1 MAGSSSVYPLPKISN
16 SYFPTIPP
24 KAPAPAISY
33 SQAVSEA
40 PYTALSGVIVD
51 GRIPERHPVEPRYR
65 VRNQVGQTNRW
76 RLPESLYSDLLGSSQ
91 AVKAISMPY
100 NRSMINIITAESP
113 KLSTNMDLSK
123 PYTFRVS
130 NDRPQTHP
138 NLMPFQAA
146 KGSKLLTRDSMSSPV
161 SQTLPASAPSRP
173 RSIPST
179 ARPLQTFTPKNA
191 RPVTPK
197 DVFLYHSKKNMSF
210 VGPDVILE
218 CLGLS
223 WELHRPFLQKS
234 GTLATLL
241 HSATD
246 PSSQKYYRSSA
257 SETLDKYIKKSEF
270 YSNEYRDISQRLS
283 VVDDA
288 PEEKKGIGHPA
299 HTSQQRTGTV
309 TTITLDISDALVTK
323 RAVAVALGNLYHDEL
338 EVDVDDVAG
347 VLAVASILDFKSL
360 VNGCCDIM
368 LKSISSKTVCT
379 YHHTASQYNQDHV
392 VGACERWLELNLI
405 PQLACQIQLRE
416 MAADLLQRILKSNR
430 LFVYNEYSVYKTLVY
445 WLFLQVN
452 PDIQLMPSHS
462 TVLAFFNSLSK
473 NTAFLERD
481 ESQMYAPL
489 FAAVRL
495 HGITDTG
502 NIQDMQIMNILPQ
515 KWLVDLL
522 SQHYH
527 ALQGGGDMSALKNF
541 NTSAVRQGF
550 IVDDEPHYHSEILS
564 LHGFHF
570 ELKAVRQSTAGTY
583 VFYMQRLRPGDPILS
598 FRQCERHTFSMR
610 PDREVRYCITVQYR
624 QAGENQLTTTG
635 LLTHKFGLGEKTSKS
650 EVIKM
655 EGLQKPIYVT
665 FAIMFPAS

>member
-1 MAGSSSVYPLPKISN
+1 MAGSSSVYPLPKLSN
-16 SYFPTIPP
+16 SYFPAIPP
-24 KAPAPAISY
+24 KAPPPAVSY
-33 SQAVSEA
+33 SQAVNEA

-51 GRIPERHPVEPRYR
+51 GRIPDRHPVEPRCR

-91 AVKAISMPY
+91 AVKAITMPY

-113 KLSTNMDLSK
+113 KLSTNLDLSK

-130 NDRPQTHP
+130 NDRPQTQP
-138 NLMPFQAA
+138 NLMPSQAS
-146 KGSKLLTRDSMSSPV
+146 KGSKLLTHDFMSSSV
-161 SQTLPASAPSRP
+161 SPTLPASAPSRP
-173 RSIPST
+173 RSITSSL
-179 ARPLQTFTPKNA
+179 RPLRTFTPKNA

-241 HSATD
+241 LSALD
-246 PSSQKYYRSSA
+246 PTSQKYYRSSA
-257 SETLDKYIKKSEF
+257 SETLDNYIKKSEF

-283 VVDDA
+283 VVGDA
-288 PEEKKGIGHPA
+288 PGEKRGVGHPA

-309 TTITLDISDALVTK
+309 ATITLDIDDALVTK

-338 EVDVDDVAG
+338 EVDVNDVAG
-347 VLAVASILDFKSL
+347 VLVVATILDFKSL
-360 VNGCCDIM
+360 VDGCCDIM
-368 LKSISSKTVCT
+368 LKSISSKTACT
-379 YHHTASQYNQDHV
+379 YHHTASHYHQDHV
-392 VGACERWLELNLI
+392 VVACERWLELNLI
-405 PQLACQIQLRE
+405 PKLACQIQLRE
-416 MAADLLQRILKSNR
+416 MSADLLQRILKSNR

-462 TVLAFFNSLSK
+462 SVLAFFNSLSK
-473 NTAFLERD
+473 NTALLERD
-481 ESQMYAPL
+481 ESLMYAPL

-515 KWLVDLL
+515 RWLVDLL

-527 ALQGGGDMSALKNF
+527 ALQGGGDMSAQKNF
-541 NTSAVRQGF
+541 NMSAVRQGF
-550 IVDDEPHYHSEILS
+550 VVDDEPHYHSEILS

-570 ELKAVRQSTAGTY
+570 ELKAVRQSTSGTY
-583 VFYMQRLRPGDPILS
+583 VFYMQRLRPGDPVLS

-610 PDREVRYCITVQYR
+610 QDREVRYCITVQYSHR
-624 QAGENQLTTTG
+624 GENHLTTTG

-655 EGLQKPIYVT
+655 EGLRKPIYVT
-665 FAIMFPAS
+665 YAIMFPAS